1 MAPTVA
7 EISEIL
13 SQSLSTAQSSDNTD
27 GASSS
32 ADSSNARRTEGL
44 KDALRAAEKAWLDV
58 PYVSQRQE
66 SFEALALIA
75 EKIADAARKR
85 EFYFPL
91 SLLHSLANMFHES

>member
-1 MAPTVA
+1 MVPTVA

-13 SQSLSTAQSSDNTD
+13 SQSLSTSQSSDNTD

-32 ADSSNARRTEGL
+32 ADSSNARRTEEL
-44 KDALRAAEKAWLDV
+44 KDALTAAEKAWLHV

-66 SFEALALIA
+66 SLESLAKIA

-85 EFYFPL
+85 EFFFSL
-91 SLLHSLANMFHES
+91 SHLSLANMFHES